1 MERRVVIRV
10 DASVEMGIGH
20 LTRCITLANNLAGN
34 GARAGFVMRAKSAA
48 FSGLVEA
55 AGHQLVLLTDAES
68 GDRWRGSADSSYA
81 SWLPVSWQQDSE
93 QTREAIDSVGEADWL
108 VVDHYALDARWERAL
123 QRPGLCILVIDD
135 LANRPH
141 DCAFLLD
148 QNLVLGMETRYQ
160 PLVPGTCR
168 YLLGPSYALLRP
180 EFSQLRR
187 SLAARSGAVNRILIC
202 FGGTDPSNETGK
214 ALGAVRRLSLA
225 TLAVDVV
232 IGGGNPNADLVEQ
245 QCREMNG
252 AALHH
257 GAENMA
263 ELMARADLA
272 IGAGGVMSWERCCLG
287 LPTVAIG
294 IAENQVGVLTA
305 LAATGALVHLG
316 AAASVTEDG
325 IAQALHSLL
334 CNAERVRWMSETALA
349 LVDGGGV
356 ERVRRTVF
364 C

>member
-34 GARAGFVMRAKSAA
+34 GARAVFVMRAKSAA

-55 AGHQLVLLTDAES
+55 AGHQLVLLTDPES
-68 GDRWRGSADSSYA
+68 GNLRRGPADSSYA
-81 SWLPVSWQQDSE
+81 NWLPVSWQQDSE

-123 QRPGLCILVIDD
+123 RRPGLCILAIDD

-160 PLVPGTCR
+160 PLVPETCR
-168 YLLGPSYALLRP
+168 YLLGPGYALLRP
-180 EFSQLRR
+180 EFPQLRR

-214 ALGAVRRLSLA
+214 ALGAVRRLSFA

-232 IGGGNPNADLVEQ
+232 IGRGNPNADLVEQ

-252 AALHH
+252 AALHP

-316 AAASVTEDG
+316 AAASVTEEG

-334 CNAERVRWMSETALA
+334 CNAGQVRSMSETALA
-349 LVDGGGV
+349 LVDGDGV
-356 ERVRRTVF
+356 ERVRRAVF